1 MAAATVFACDIFV
14 AFIFQARVLE
24 RVSVLC
30 LFIFGSRFLVFLG
43 GEQYWIYGYLAMYLI
58 IGFILSLKIASKM
71 FPFQE
76 TATVDFK
83 TLKPKE
89 KLYIDVSR
97 KPEFILL
104 IMTICLGIVIF
115 LTVTF

>member
-1 MAAATVFACDIFV
+1 
-14 AFIFQARVLE
+14 
-24 RVSVLC
+24 
-30 LFIFGSRFLVFLG
+30 
-43 GEQYWIYGYLAMYLI
+43 MYLI
-58 IGFILSLKIASKM
+58 IGFILSLKIASRM

-104 IMTICLGIVIF
+104 VMTVCLGIVIF